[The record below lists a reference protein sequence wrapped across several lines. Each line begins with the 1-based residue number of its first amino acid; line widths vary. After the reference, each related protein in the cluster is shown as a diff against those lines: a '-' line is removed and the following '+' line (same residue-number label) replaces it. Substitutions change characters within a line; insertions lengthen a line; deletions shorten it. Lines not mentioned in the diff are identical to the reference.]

1 KNKIEWSFVKQQKKK
16 STLSKKTLLLKNK
29 NPTGPFP
36 SNQTKKEGN
45 PVEFLRFRMN
55 LIRNMNHKREIPIK
69 PITRIPATVPI
80 IQRGILPVVSAIYST
95 SLQFHQVVM
104 LET

>member
-55 LIRNMNHKREIPIK
+55 LIRNMNHKRKYLLNRSQEY
-69 PITRIPATVPI
+69 
-80 IQRGILPVVSAIYST
+80 Q
-95 SLQFHQVVM
+95 LQYLLSKEESFQ
-104 LET
+104 